1 MMKGLIE
8 FARINGHV
16 YKKQNRLFSFV
27 LAFCSFIL
35 VQYFNMAYNPYLNI
49 QSDGKI
55 MFMGVDINN
64 ILIPAISMF
73 MVILMFFVI
82 MILCQTF
89 LNRKNLEEVILSL
102 GGVGLN
108 KIAMYLFLQLFF
120 MLIKAIPLGIVL
132 FLVFNPIFN
141 FFVCEVLHVTYP
153 LWYVSSTASWL
164 SIVVIITLL
173 LSMIITSTG
182 YVYRHELI
190 QLLEILNKKNKPL
203 PVSHLRMP
211 SLFYVIIFL
220 LPAFAIPSLIN
231 ESRSMILMLLIAMIG
246 YRSMIKKTLPKL
258 FVYLRLHF
266 LQRHP
271 LISMAFS
278 QATMFMQQI
287 SGVLA
292 AQFISVNIIM
302 VLLHSARYNQGLLLI
317 CGMTYIILMITIFL
331 TMIYKNVENESY
343 YFKTYQTIYHLGYSI
358 KEISKMMRYE
368 FIFML
373 VLFEIGPMIYAGVIL
388 QSSGYIGLL
397 GVMLIFLLF
406 NGFVLMI
413 LYHQRNSLLTKIQN
427 GGELYE

>member
-1 MMKGLIE
+1 MKGLIE
-8 FARINGHV
+8 FARINERV

-49 QSDGKI
+49 QSDEEI
-55 MFMGVDINN
+55 MLMGVDINN

-82 MILCQTF
+82 MILCQNF

-108 KIAMYLFLQLFF
+108 KIALYLFLQLFF
-120 MLIKAIPLGIVL
+120 TLIRAIPLGILL

-141 FFVCEVLHVTYP
+141 FFVCQVLHVTYP
-153 LWYVSSTASWL
+153 LGYVSSTASWL

-211 SLFYVIIFL
+211 SFFYVIVFI
-220 LPAFAIPSLIN
+220 LPIFAIPPLIN
-231 ESRSMILMLLIAMIG
+231 ETRSIILMFLISMIG
-246 YRSMIKKTLPKL
+246 YRAMIKKTLPKL
-258 FVYLRLHF
+258 FVHLRLHF
-266 LQRHP
+266 LQGPP
-271 LISMAFS
+271 LVSMAFS
-278 QATMFMQQI
+278 QATMFIQQI

-302 VLLHSARYNQGLLLI
+302 VLLHSSRYNQGLLLI
-317 CGMTYIILMITIFL
+317 CWMTYIILMITIFL
-331 TMIYKNVENESY
+331 TMIYKNAENESY
-343 YFKTYQTIYHLGYSI
+343 YFKTYQTIYHLGYSM
-358 KEISKMMRYE
+358 KEISKLIGYE
-368 FIFML
+368 FIFMF
-373 VLFEIGPMIYAGVIL
+373 VLFMVGPMIYAGVIL
-388 QSSGYIGLL
+388 QSSGYMGLL
-397 GVMLIFLLF
+397 DVMLIFLLF
-406 NGFVLMI
+406 TLLVLVI
-413 LYHQRNSLLTKIQN
+413 LYHQRKSLLTKIQN